1 MLTHIKNVVGFALAK
16 RIAIGA
22 FNTYNLESTLAIIR
36 AVAASGSPAIIQI
49 SEATI
54 DYAGLETII
63 EMIKT
68 IDSRENKK
76 VPLAIHL
83 DHGKNFEIVAR
94 CLRAGLTSVH
104 MDGSEMP
111 YEMNL
116 AITRIA
122 ADLGRRYGAWVQ
134 GELGSLFGK
143 EGMTKVK
150 VPKNSNLY
158 MTNPAKAAEFV
169 KKTGVGS
176 LAVSI
181 GTMHGNFS
189 GREKIDFLRL
199 AKIKK
204 SVKIPLVLHG
214 GSGVSSQQIKRAIK
228 GGIRIINIDT
238 DLRIAF
244 TKTLAKTLKGKITFY
259 DPRKILCPALG
270 AVQKEVQAKIKL
282 FRNKA

>member
-1 MLTHIKNVVGFALAK
+1 MLTHVKNVIGYAK
-16 RIAIGA
+16 QHKIAVGA

-36 AVAASGSPAIIQI
+36 AVAASKSPAIIQI

-54 DYAGLETII
+54 EYAGLETII
-63 EMIKT
+63 EMIRT

-83 DHGKNFEIVAR
+83 DHGKNFEVVAR

-104 MDGSEMP
+104 MDGSELP
-111 YEMNL
+111 YEMNVAL
-116 AITRIA
+116 TKIA
-122 ADLGRRYGAWVQ
+122 VDLGRRYGAWVQ

-143 EGMTKVK
+143 EGLTRVK
-150 VPKNSNLY
+150 VPKDHNLY
-158 MTNPAKAAEFV
+158 MTDPKKAAEFV
-169 KKTGVGS
+169 KKTGINT
-176 LAVSI
+176 LAISV

-189 GREKIDFLRL
+189 GREKIDFARL

-214 GSGVSSQQIKRAIK
+214 GSGVKSQEIKRAIS

-244 TKTLAKTLKGKITFY
+244 TKTLAQTLKKKITFY
-259 DPRKILCPALG
+259 DPRKILRPAIG
-270 AVQKEVQAKIKL
+270 AVQKEVQAKIYL

>member
-1 MLTHIKNVVGFALAK
+1 MLVHIKEIVKIAQRK
-16 RIAIGA
+16 KIAIGA

-36 AVAASGSPAIIQI
+36 AVAASKNPAIIQI

-68 IDSRENKK
+68 VDNRENKK

-94 CLRAGLTSVH
+94 CLKAGLTSVH
-104 MDGSEMP
+104 MDGSELP

-116 AITRIA
+116 ALTKIA
-122 ADLGRRYGAWVQ
+122 ADLGKRYGAWVQ

-143 EGMTKVK
+143 EGLTKVK
-150 VPKNSNLY
+150 VPKNHNLY
-158 MTNPAKAAEFV
+158 MTNPAQAAEFA
-169 KKTGVGS
+169 KKTGINT
-176 LAVSI
+176 LAVSV

-189 GREKIDFLRL
+189 GREKIDFGRL
-199 AKIKK
+199 LKIRK

-214 GSGVSSQQIKRAIK
+214 GSGVKNQEIKRAIK
-228 GGIRIINIDT
+228 SGIRIINIDT

-244 TKTLAKTLKGKITFY
+244 TKTLAKTLKKKITFY
-259 DPRKILCPALG
+259 DPRKILFPAIA
-270 AVQKEVQAKIKL
+270 AVQKTVEEKINL

>member
-1 MLTHIKNVVGFALAK
+1 MLTHVKNVIGYAK
-16 RIAIGA
+16 QHKIAVGA

-36 AVAASGSPAIIQI
+36 AVAASKSPAIIQI

-54 DYAGLETII
+54 EYAGLETII
-63 EMIKT
+63 EMIRT

-83 DHGKNFEIVAR
+83 DHGKNFEVVAR

-104 MDGSEMP
+104 MDGSELP
-111 YEMNL
+111 YEMNVAL
-116 AITRIA
+116 TKITV
-122 ADLGRRYGAWVQ
+122 DLGRRYGAWVQ

-143 EGMTKVK
+143 EGLTRVK
-150 VPKNSNLY
+150 VPKDHNLY
-158 MTNPAKAAEFV
+158 MTDPKKAAEFV
-169 KKTGVGS
+169 KKTGINT
-176 LAVSI
+176 LAISV

-189 GREKIDFLRL
+189 GREKIDFARL

-214 GSGVSSQQIKRAIK
+214 GSGVKSQEIKRAIS

-244 TKTLAKTLKGKITFY
+244 TKTLAQTLKKKITFY
-259 DPRKILCPALG
+259 DPRKILRPAIG
-270 AVQKEVQAKIKL
+270 AVQKEVQAKIYL